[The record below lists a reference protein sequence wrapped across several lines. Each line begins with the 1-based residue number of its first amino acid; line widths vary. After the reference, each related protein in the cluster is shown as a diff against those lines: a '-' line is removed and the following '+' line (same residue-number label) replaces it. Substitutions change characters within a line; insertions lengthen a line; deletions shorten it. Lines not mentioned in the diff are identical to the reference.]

1 MPLNLLRIDIV
12 IAVSLGLSSLI
23 CSLHQSC
30 PAFTMSFFDATLN
43 IPQHH
48 NATTM
53 TTTGKGAGSSIP
65 VLLLKTKSTPNDGY
79 EERFSTATA
88 GSDQFYPTFVPVLE
102 HQFLDQGLNVVK
114 SLLQNK
120 QIGRDLGSA
129 YGGMI
134 FTSQRAVEAFAK
146 LVEEGRGDAQWP
158 HLQDIPLYTVGPAT
172 SRALRA
178 IPQSP
183 PLNIFGADMGNGEA
197 LAHYMLDHYGQWYQ
211 DRKVKPPL
219 LFLVGEQRR
228 DIIPK
233 TLMDPTLAD
242 DHRIQVDE
250 LVVYGTGVM
259 ESFEEDFVD
268 ILEQTK
274 GNPMRWVVVFS
285 PTGCEAMLRAL
296 GRLDPETGKVR
307 VLDQPRSSSTYVAT
321 IGPTTRDF
329 LRNCFGYE
337 PDVCAEK
344 PSPEGVEM
352 GITTFLKNNQ
362 C

>member
-1 MPLNLLRIDIV
+1 
-12 IAVSLGLSSLI
+12 
-23 CSLHQSC
+23 
-30 PAFTMSFFDATLN
+30 MS
-43 IPQHH
+43 
-48 NATTM
+48 TTNDR
-53 TTTGKGAGSSIP
+53 ARSSIP
-65 VLLLKTKSTPNDGY
+65 ILLLKTKSTPNDGY
-79 EERFSTATA
+79 EERFSTVTD
-88 GSDQFYPTFVPVLE
+88 GLQFDPIFVPVLE
-102 HQFLDQGLNVVK
+102 HQFLDEGRNVVK
-114 SLLQNK
+114 DLLQKK
-120 QIGRDLGSA
+120 QIGKDAGKK

-134 FTSQRAVEAFAK
+134 FTSQRAVEAFTR
-146 LVEEGRGDAQWP
+146 LVEEGKGDVQWP
-158 HLQDIPLYTVGPAT
+158 HLRDIPIYTVGPAT

-197 LAHYMLDHYGQWYQ
+197 LAHYMLDHYGTWYQ

-233 TLMDPTLAD
+233 TLMDPKLPD
-242 DHRIQVDE
+242 DRRIQVDE

-259 ESFEEDFVD
+259 ESFEQDFTKLLLETEDCS
-268 ILEQTK
+268 
-274 GNPMRWVVVFS
+274 MRWVVVFS

-296 GRLDPETGKVR
+296 GRLDPETGKARTVEQSNSR
-307 VLDQPRSSSTYVAT
+307 STYVAT

-329 LRNCFGYE
+329 LRNSFRYE

-344 PSPEGVEM
+344 PSPEGVET
-352 GITTFLKNNQ
+352 GIKSFLKNQ

>member
-1 MPLNLLRIDIV
+1 
-12 IAVSLGLSSLI
+12 
-23 CSLHQSC
+23 
-30 PAFTMSFFDATLN
+30 
-43 IPQHH
+43 
-48 NATTM
+48 M
-53 TTTGKGAGSSIP
+53 TTTDEGAGSSIP
-65 VLLLKTKSTPNDGY
+65 ILLLKTKSTPNDGY
-79 EERFSTATA
+79 EERFSTATI

-114 SLLQNK
+114 DLLQHQQFGK
-120 QIGRDLGSA
+120 DAGKK

-134 FTSQRAVEAFAK
+134 FTSQRAVEAFAR
-146 LVEEGRGDAQWP
+146 LVEEGKGDAQWP

-178 IPQSP
+178 IPQDP
-183 PLNIFGADMGNGEA
+183 PLNIFGADMGHGEA
-197 LAHYMLDHYGQWYQ
+197 LAHYMLDHYGEWYQ
-211 DRKVKPPL
+211 DRIVKPSL

-233 TLMDPTLAD
+233 TLMDPGLAD
-242 DHRIQVDE
+242 DRRIQVDE

-259 ESFEEDFVD
+259 ESFEQDFTKILAQTEDS
-268 ILEQTK
+268 
-274 GNPMRWVVVFS
+274 PMRWVVVFS

-307 VLDQPRSSSTYVAT
+307 AVELSESRSTYVAT

-344 PSPEGVEM
+344 PSPEGVEL
-352 GITTFLKNNQ
+352 GIRTFLKNQ